1 MLSNP
6 MSNPKKIYVFCP
18 NDFVTGGPDALHQM
32 VYYLNEIGCDAEIVY
47 YAFSKKHVFSIP
59 EAYKPYISR
68 FITEKDF
75 VDDYGNIVIL
85 PEHAVNKLKLVK
97 KSKAFVWW
105 LSVDN
110 NRNRSSL
117 FWKLFFFATL
127 PARVVKNWHYYKKR
141 FAEAIVKTLQMEK
154 YDFGAEPENVEH
166 ICASYYAQDF
176 VSRRSK
182 HKTTLCIEP
191 ISKVF
196 LEKYNACKG
205 EIDSLERKDNILYN
219 PRKSGAF
226 VAKLAEL
233 APDLNFVPLKGL
245 TQEELIEKYKTSK
258 LYVDFGPFPGA
269 ERIPKEAALFGC
281 CVITGRNGASNFYGD
296 VPIPDEYKFAD
307 YSTQAELVIQKI
319 RDVLAN
325 YDSKKSDFGAYR
337 NTVLS
342 LESNFM
348 NSLKECMQNG

>member
-1 MLSNP
+1 MRKN
-6 MSNPKKIYVFCP
+6 KRIYVFCP

-32 VYYLNEIGCDAEIVY
+32 VYYLHEIGCDAEIVY

-59 EAYKPYISR
+59 DAYKPYIAH
-68 FITEKDF
+68 FITESDF

-85 PEHAVNKLKLVK
+85 PEHAVNKLKMVK

-110 NRNRSSL
+110 NTNRSSFL
-117 FWKLFFFATL
+117 WKMFFFATL
-127 PARVVKNWHYYKKR
+127 PARVVKNWYYYKKR
-141 FAEAIVKTLQMEK
+141 FVEAIVKTLQMKK
-154 YDFGAEPENVEH
+154 YDFIAEPENVEH
-166 ICASYYAQDF
+166 ICASCYAHDF

-191 ISKVF
+191 ISKIF
-196 LEKYNACKG
+196 LDKYNVCKSG
-205 EIDSLERKDNILYN
+205 LDSLERKDVILYN

-226 VAKLAEL
+226 VEKLARI
-233 APDLNFVPLKGL
+233 ASDLHFVPLSGMS
-245 TQEELIEKYKTSK
+245 QEELIEKYKTSK

-281 CVITGRNGASNFYGD
+281 CVITGRNGASDYYGD

-307 YSTQAELVIQKI
+307 YQSQVDQIIQKI
-319 RDVLAN
+319 RDILKN
-325 YDSKKSDFGAYR
+325 YESKKSDFEDYR
-337 NTVLS
+337 NKVLA
-342 LESNFM
+342 LEQNFM
-348 NSLKECMQNG
+348 DSLKECLQND